1 MAKKAPK
8 KKKPSGGNKP
18 AAAKKKAIS
27 KKVLSAKKSPNKK
40 KPTIKKKSAISKKTP
55 DVKKKPTTKRAPVAL
70 LGYSLETMEA
80 AKEHSI
86 PFIAVVP
93 EGFDIA
99 LKEDGVDCTTW
110 DFYMRNQNSERLH
123 EKLVERGVSHAVPL
137 YEETVEWAGQLNTL
151 LLKDPRAF
159 QRALL
164 FRDKA
169 MMKRNAQMN
178 GIRVGVFEEIRTRE
192 EALAFFE
199 DINEAR
205 LRLDEEVPEPVH
217 LKPLS
222 AAGSV
227 GHVFVRTREDI
238 TSLPDD
244 AFPCL
249 AESHLAGQEFSVE
262 AFIHQ
267 GKIEF
272 MNITEYVHLG
282 YSQIVPETPKLTKQR
297 PKIRKAIEKLIKAF
311 GITNGM
317 IHPEYFLDHEGELHF
332 GEVANRVPGGH
343 IFELIQKAH
352 GFNPYAALLLCSD
365 PNTTKRQLDRFFP
378 KERDHKI
385 FAANLMVY
393 PRKAT
398 VYQLVFPQ
406 ELADHPY
413 FDRHTMF
420 EPVTPKVAER
430 VGFGNHYGTIFLA
443 GEDPEILR
451 ELVQKYEDYDFYE

>member
-1 MAKKAPK
+1 MAIKTSTAKKKTP
-8 KKKPSGGNKP
+8 
-18 AAAKKKAIS
+18 AAKKKVSRIKKTSVAK
-27 KKVLSAKKSPNKK
+27 KKVPHAK
-40 KPTIKKKSAISKKTP
+40 KKTP
-55 DVKKKPTTKRAPVAL
+55 VAKKKAPVAL

-80 AKEHSI
+80 AKENNI
-86 PFIAVVP
+86 PFVAVVP
-93 EGFDIA
+93 EGFDAA
-99 LKEDGVDCTTW
+99 LKEDGIDVVTW
-110 DFYMRNQNSERLH
+110 DFSVRNQKSDRLH
-123 EKLVERGVSHAVPL
+123 EQLVIRGVSHAVPL

-151 LLKDPRAF
+151 LQKDPRAF
-159 QRALL
+159 QRSLL

-178 GIRVGVFEEIRTRE
+178 GIRVGVFEEIHSRD

-205 LRLDEEVPEPVH
+205 LRLQEEVPEPVH

-227 GHVFVRTREDI
+227 GHVFVRTRQDI
-238 TSLPDD
+238 FDLPEE

-262 AFIHQ
+262 AFINK

-282 YSQIVPETPKLTKQR
+282 YSQIVPETSKLTKMR
-297 PKIRKAIEKLIKAF
+297 PKIRKAIEKLMKAF
-311 GITNGM
+311 GIVNGM

-343 IFELIQKAH
+343 IFELIQKAY

-365 PNTTKRQLDRFFP
+365 PTTPKSVLNRFFP
-378 KERDHKI
+378 KEKDHETY
-385 FAANLMVY
+385 AANLMVY
-393 PRKAT
+393 PRKAA
-398 VYQLVFPQ
+398 VHQLAFPQ

-413 FDRHTMF
+413 MDKHTMF

-430 VGFGNHYGTIFLA
+430 VGFGNHYGTVFLA

-451 ELVQKYEDYDFYE
+451 ELVQHYEEYDFYE

>member
-1 MAKKAPK
+1 MAKK
-8 KKKPSGGNKP
+8 
-18 AAAKKKAIS
+18 
-27 KKVLSAKKSPNKK
+27 
-40 KPTIKKKSAISKKTP
+40 
-55 DVKKKPTTKRAPVAL
+55 APVAL

-80 AKEHSI
+80 AKEYDI
-86 PFIAVVP
+86 PFVAVVP

-99 LKEDGVDCTTW
+99 LKEGGVDVVTW
-110 DFYMRNQNSERLH
+110 DFSMHNQNSGLLH
-123 EKLVERGVSHAVPL
+123 DKLVALGVSHAVPL
-137 YEETVEWAGQLNTL
+137 YEETVEWAGSLNTL
-151 LLKDPRAF
+151 LLQDPRAF

-178 GIRVGVFEEIRTRE
+178 GIRVGVFEEVRSRE
-192 EALAFFE
+192 EALAFFA

-205 LRLDEEVPEPVH
+205 LRLEEEVPEPVH

-238 TSLPDD
+238 ASLPDE

-262 AFIHQ
+262 AFIHD
-267 GKIEF
+267 GKIQF

-282 YSQIVPETPKLTKQR
+282 YSQIVPETSKLSKQR
-297 PKIRKAIEKLIKAF
+297 TKIRKAVEKLMKAF
-311 GITNGM
+311 GITHGM

-332 GEVANRVPGGH
+332 GEVAARVPGGH
-343 IFELIQKAH
+343 IFELIQRAH
-352 GFNPYAALLLCSD
+352 GFNPYAALLLCSN
-365 PNTTKRQLDRFFP
+365 PNTPKTVLNKFFP
-378 KERDHKI
+378 GEKAHKI

-393 PRKAT
+393 PQKT
-398 VYQLVFPQ
+398 SVYQLVFPQ

-413 FDRHTMF
+413 MERHTMF
-420 EPVTPKVAER
+420 EPVTAKVAER
-430 VGFGNHYGTIFLA
+430 VGFGNHYGTVFFA
-443 GEDPEILR
+443 GEDPEVLR
-451 ELVQKYEDYDFYE
+451 DLVQQYEDYDFYE

>member
-1 MAKKAPK
+1 MEKKNISGEKKKTSVVKKKAPQEK
-8 KKKPSGGNKP
+8 KKTL
-18 AAAKKKAIS
+18 
-27 KKVLSAKKSPNKK
+27 VR
-40 KPTIKKKSAISKKTP
+40 KKTKNP
-55 DVKKKPTTKRAPVAL
+55 PVAL

-80 AKEHSI
+80 AKEHDI
-86 PFIAVVP
+86 PFVAVVP
-93 EGFDIA
+93 EGFDTA
-99 LKEDGVDCTTW
+99 LREDGVDCTTW
-110 DFYMRNQNSERLH
+110 DFYMRNQNSDRLY
-123 EKLVERGVSHAVPL
+123 EKLLERGVSHAVPL
-137 YEETVEWAGQLNTL
+137 YEETVEWAGSLNTR

-178 GIRVGVFEEIRTRE
+178 GIRVGVFEEVRSRE
-192 EALAFFE
+192 EVVAFFD

-227 GHVFVRTREDI
+227 GHVFIRSKQDI
-238 TSLPDD
+238 ALIPDD

-249 AESHLAGQEFSVE
+249 VESHLAGQEFSVE
-262 AFIHQ
+262 VFIHK
-267 GKIEF
+267 GKIQF

-282 YSQIVPETPKLTKQR
+282 YSQIVPETPKLRKFR
-297 PKIRKAIEKLIKAF
+297 PKIEKAIHKLIKAF
-311 GITNGM
+311 GIVNGM

-332 GEVANRVPGGH
+332 GEVAARVPGGH

-352 GFNPYAALLLCSD
+352 GFNPYAALLLCSN
-365 PNTTKRQLDRFFP
+365 PLTTQAELDRFFP
-378 KERDHKI
+378 KEEAHKI
-385 FAANLMVY
+385 YAANLMVY
-393 PRKAT
+393 PRKPT
-398 VYQLVFPQ
+398 VYQLQFPP
-406 ELADHPY
+406 ELANHSY
-413 FDRHTMF
+413 MDRHTMF

-443 GEDPEILR
+443 GKNPETLR
-451 ELVQKYEDYDFYE
+451 ELVQKYEEYDFYV

>member
-1 MAKKAPK
+1 MATKASVATKTSKAKK
-8 KKKPSGGNKP
+8 
-18 AAAKKKAIS
+18 
-27 KKVLSAKKSPNKK
+27 
-40 KPTIKKKSAISKKTP
+40 
-55 DVKKKPTTKRAPVAL
+55 APVAL

-80 AKEHSI
+80 AKEHNI
-86 PFIAVVP
+86 PFVAVVP
-93 EGFDIA
+93 EGFDTA
-99 LKEDGVDCTTW
+99 LKEDGIDVVTW
-110 DFYMRNQNSERLH
+110 DFYMRNQNSERLS

-137 YEETVEWAGQLNTL
+137 YEETVEWAGQLNTV

-178 GIRVGVFEEIRTRE
+178 GIRVGVFEEVHSRE

-205 LRLDEEVPEPVH
+205 LRLQEEAPEPVH

-227 GHVFVRTREDI
+227 GHVFVRSRQDI
-238 TSLPDD
+238 ADLPDD

-262 AFIHQ
+262 AFIHK

-282 YSQIVPETPKLTKQR
+282 YSQIVPETPRLTKIR
-297 PKIRKAIEKLIKAF
+297 PKIRKAIEKLMKAF
-311 GITNGM
+311 GIVNGM
-317 IHPEYFLDHEGELHF
+317 IHPEYFLDTEGELHF
-332 GEVANRVPGGH
+332 GEVAARVPGGH
-343 IFELIQKAH
+343 IFELIQKAY
-352 GFNPYAALLLCSD
+352 GFNPYAGLLLCSD
-365 PNTTKRQLDRFFP
+365 PNTPKAVLDKFFP
-378 KERDHKI
+378 REQDHKI

-393 PRKAT
+393 PRKASIH
-398 VYQLVFPQ
+398 QLKFPE
-406 ELADHPY
+406 ELANHAY
-413 FDRHTMF
+413 MDRHTMF
-420 EPVTPKVAER
+420 EPVTAKVAER
-430 VGFGNHYGTIFLA
+430 VGFGNHYGTVFLA

-451 ELVQKYEDYDFYE
+451 ELVQRYEDVDFYE

>member
-1 MAKKAPK
+1 MATKTSVAKKAPK
-8 KKKPSGGNKP
+8 
-18 AAAKKKAIS
+18 
-27 KKVLSAKKSPNKK
+27 AKKS
-40 KPTIKKKSAISKKTP
+40 
-55 DVKKKPTTKRAPVAL
+55 PVAL

-80 AKEHSI
+80 AKEHNI
-86 PFIAVVP
+86 PFVAVVP

-99 LKEDGVDCTTW
+99 LKEDGIDVVTW
-110 DFYMRNQNSERLH
+110 DFYMRNQNSERLS

-137 YEETVEWAGQLNTL
+137 YEETVEWAGQLNTI

-178 GIRVGVFEEIRTRE
+178 GIRVGVFEEIHSRD

-205 LRLDEEVPEPVH
+205 LRLQEEAPEPVH

-227 GHVFVRTREDI
+227 GHVFVRTRQDI
-238 TSLPDD
+238 ADLPDD

-262 AFIHQ
+262 AFIHK

-282 YSQIVPETPKLTKQR
+282 YSQIVPETPKLTKIR
-297 PKIRKAIEKLIKAF
+297 PKIRKAIEKLMKAF
-311 GITNGM
+311 GIVNGM
-317 IHPEYFLDHEGELHF
+317 IHPEYFLDAEGELHF
-332 GEVANRVPGGH
+332 GEVAARVPGGH
-343 IFELIQKAH
+343 IFELIQKAY

-365 PNTTKRQLDRFFP
+365 PNTPKSVLDKFFP
-378 KERDHKI
+378 REQDHKI

-393 PRKAT
+393 PRKASIH
-398 VYQLVFPQ
+398 QLKFPE
-406 ELADHPY
+406 ELANHAY
-413 FDRHTMF
+413 MDRHTMF
-420 EPVTPKVAER
+420 EPVTAKVAER
-430 VGFGNHYGTIFLA
+430 VGFGNHYGTVFLA

-451 ELVQKYEDYDFYE
+451 ELVQRYEEVEFYE

>member
-1 MAKKAPK
+1 MAKKTTTAKKAP
-8 KKKPSGGNKP
+8 
-18 AAAKKKAIS
+18 AAKKS
-27 KKVLSAKKSPNKK
+27 
-40 KPTIKKKSAISKKTP
+40 
-55 DVKKKPTTKRAPVAL
+55 PVAL

-80 AKEHSI
+80 AKEHNI
-86 PFIAVVP
+86 PFVAVVP

-99 LKEDGVDCTTW
+99 LKEDGIDVVTW
-110 DFYMRNQNSERLH
+110 DFYMRNQNSERLS

-137 YEETVEWAGQLNTL
+137 YEETVEWAGQLNTVL
-151 LLKDPRAF
+151 QKDARAF
-159 QRALL
+159 QRSLL

-178 GIRVGVFEEIRTRE
+178 GIRVGVFEEIHSRE
-192 EALAFFE
+192 EGLAFFE

-205 LRLDEEVPEPVH
+205 LRLQEEAPEPVH

-227 GHVFVRTREDI
+227 GHVFVRTRQDI
-238 TSLPDD
+238 IDLPDE

-262 AFIHQ
+262 AFINK

-282 YSQIVPETPKLTKQR
+282 YSQIVPETPKLTKIR
-297 PKIRKAIEKLIKAF
+297 PKIRKAIEKLMKAF
-311 GITNGM
+311 GIVNGM
-317 IHPEYFLDHEGELHF
+317 IHPEYFLDQEGELHF
-332 GEVANRVPGGH
+332 GEVAARVPGGH
-343 IFELIQKAH
+343 IFELIQKAY

-365 PNTTKRQLDRFFP
+365 PNTPKSVLDKFFP
-378 KERDHKI
+378 REQDRKTY
-385 FAANLMVY
+385 AANLMVY
-393 PRKAT
+393 PRQAAIH
-398 VYQLVFPQ
+398 QLKFPQ
-406 ELADHPY
+406 ELADHAY
-413 FDRHTMF
+413 MDRHTMF
-420 EPVTPKVAER
+420 EPVTSKVAER

-451 ELVQKYEDYDFYE
+451 ELVQRYETVDFYE

>member
-1 MAKKAPK
+1 MAKKTTTAKKAP
-8 KKKPSGGNKP
+8 
-18 AAAKKKAIS
+18 AAKKS
-27 KKVLSAKKSPNKK
+27 
-40 KPTIKKKSAISKKTP
+40 
-55 DVKKKPTTKRAPVAL
+55 PVAL

-80 AKEHSI
+80 AKEHNI
-86 PFIAVVP
+86 PFVAVVP

-99 LKEDGVDCTTW
+99 LKEDGIDVVTW
-110 DFYMRNQNSERLH
+110 DFYMRNQNSERLS

-137 YEETVEWAGQLNTL
+137 YEETVEWAGQLNTVL
-151 LLKDPRAF
+151 QKDARAF
-159 QRALL
+159 QRSLL

-178 GIRVGVFEEIRTRE
+178 GIRVGVFEEIHSRE
-192 EALAFFE
+192 EGLAFFE

-205 LRLDEEVPEPVH
+205 LRLQEETPEPVH

-227 GHVFVRTREDI
+227 GHVFVRTRQDI
-238 TSLPDD
+238 IDLPDE

-262 AFIHQ
+262 AFIHN

-282 YSQIVPETPKLTKQR
+282 YSQIVPETPKLTKIR
-297 PKIRKAIEKLIKAF
+297 PKIRKAIEKLMKAF
-311 GITNGM
+311 GIVNGM
-317 IHPEYFLDHEGELHF
+317 IHPEYFLDQEGELHF
-332 GEVANRVPGGH
+332 GEVAARVPGGH

-365 PNTTKRQLDRFFP
+365 PTTPKSVLDKFFP
-378 KERDHKI
+378 KEQDHKI

-393 PRKAT
+393 PRKAS
-398 VYQLVFPQ
+398 VHQLQFPQ
-406 ELADHPY
+406 ELASHP
-413 FDRHTMF
+413 FMDRHTMF
-420 EPVTPKVAER
+420 EPVTAKVAER
-430 VGFGNHYGTIFLA
+430 VGFGNHYGTVFLA

-451 ELVQKYEDYDFYE
+451 ELVQRYEDHDFYE

>member
-1 MAKKAPK
+1 MEKKASVVKKTRVGK
-8 KKKPSGGNKP
+8 KK
-18 AAAKKKAIS
+18 
-27 KKVLSAKKSPNKK
+27 
-40 KPTIKKKSAISKKTP
+40 
-55 DVKKKPTTKRAPVAL
+55 APVAL

-80 AKEHSI
+80 AKENKI
-86 PFIAVVP
+86 PFVAVVP

-99 LKEDGVDCTTW
+99 LKEDGVDVVTW
-110 DFYMRNQNSERLH
+110 DFYVHNHNSDRLY

-137 YEETVEWAGQLNTL
+137 YEETVEWAGSLNTQ

-178 GIRVGVFEEIRTRE
+178 GIRVGVFEEIRSRE
-192 EALAFFE
+192 EALAFFD

-205 LRLDEEVPEPVH
+205 LRLQEEVPEPVH

-227 GHVFVRTREDI
+227 GHVFVRSRQDI
-238 TSLPDD
+238 NSLPDD

-262 AFIHQ
+262 AFIHK

-282 YSQIVPETPKLTKQR
+282 YSQIVPETPRLSKHRT
-297 PKIRKAIEKLIKAF
+297 KIRKAIQKLMKAF
-311 GITNGM
+311 GIVNGM
-317 IHPEYFLDHEGELHF
+317 IHPEYFLDQEGELHF
-332 GEVANRVPGGH
+332 GEVAARVPGGH
-343 IFELIQKAH
+343 IFELIQRAH

-365 PNTTKRQLDRFFP
+365 PNTSKTVLDRFFP
-378 KERDHKI
+378 KEKDHKV

-393 PRKAT
+393 PRKAS
-398 VYQLVFPQ
+398 VHQLQFPK
-406 ELADHPY
+406 ELEAHPY
-413 FDRHTMF
+413 MDRHTMF
-420 EPVTPKVAER
+420 EPVTAKVAER
-430 VGFGNHYGTIFLA
+430 VGFGNHYGTVFLA
-443 GEDPEILR
+443 GEDPETLR
-451 ELVQKYEDYDFYE
+451 ELVQRYEEYDFYE

>member
-1 MAKKAPK
+1 MAKKAPNKKKTSPAKKTSGAKKTSAAKKAPVK
-8 KKKPSGGNKP
+8 KKKPV
-18 AAAKKKAIS
+18 AQ
-27 KKVLSAKKSPNKK
+27 
-40 KPTIKKKSAISKKTP
+40 
-55 DVKKKPTTKRAPVAL
+55 RAPVAL

-80 AKEHSI
+80 AKEHNI
-86 PFIAVVP
+86 PFVAVVP

-99 LKEDGVDCTTW
+99 LREDGVEVTTW
-110 DFYMRNQNSERLH
+110 DFYVRNQNSERLH

-137 YEETVEWAGQLNTL
+137 YEETVEWAGQLNTQ

-192 EALAFFE
+192 DALAFFE

-205 LRLDEEVPEPVH
+205 LRLDEEIPEPVH

-238 TSLPDD
+238 TSIPDD

-262 AFIHQ
+262 AFIHH

-317 IHPEYFLDHEGELHF
+317 IHPEYFLDLEGELHF

-343 IFELIQKAH
+343 IFELIQKSH

-365 PNTTKRQLDRFFP
+365 PNTTKKELDKFFP
-378 KERDHKI
+378 RERDHKI

-393 PRKAT
+393 PRKPS
-398 VYQLVFPQ
+398 VHQLVFPQ
-406 ELADHPY
+406 ELTDHPY

-420 EPVTPKVAER
+420 EPVTAKVAER

-451 ELVQKYEDYDFYE
+451 ELVQRYEDYDFYE

>member
-1 MAKKAPK
+1 MVQKVSTAKKSP
-8 KKKPSGGNKP
+8 
-18 AAAKKKAIS
+18 AAKKK
-27 KKVLSAKKSPNKK
+27 
-40 KPTIKKKSAISKKTP
+40 
-55 DVKKKPTTKRAPVAL
+55 APVAL

-80 AKEHSI
+80 AKEHKI
-86 PFIAVVP
+86 PFVAVVP

-99 LKEDGVDCTTW
+99 LKEHGIEVVTW

-151 LLKDPRAF
+151 LQKDPRAF
-159 QRALL
+159 QRSLL

-178 GIRVGVFEEIRTRE
+178 GIRVGVFEVIRSRD
-192 EALAFFE
+192 EAFEFFE
-199 DINEAR
+199 HINEAS
-205 LRLDEEVPEPVH
+205 LNLQEEAPEPVH
-217 LKPLS
+217 FKPLS

-227 GHVFVRTREDI
+227 GHVFVHTRQDI
-238 TSLPDD
+238 ADLPDD

-262 AFIHQ
+262 AFIHN

-282 YSQIVPETPKLTKQR
+282 YSQIVPETPKLTKIR
-297 PKIRKAIEKLIKAF
+297 PKIRKAIEKLMKAF
-311 GITNGM
+311 GIVNGM

-332 GEVANRVPGGH
+332 GEVTARVPGGH
-343 IFELIQKAH
+343 IFELMQTAH

-365 PNTTKRQLDRFFP
+365 PHTSKTVLNKFFP
-378 KERDHKI
+378 RERDHKT

-398 VYQLVFPQ
+398 VYQLKFPQ

-413 FDRHTMF
+413 MDRHTMF

-430 VGFGNHYGTIFLA
+430 VGFGNHYGTVFLA

-451 ELVQKYEDYDFYE
+451 ELVQRYEDVDFYE

>member
-1 MAKKAPK
+1 MATKASVA
-8 KKKPSGGNKP
+8 KKKPK
-18 AAAKKKAIS
+18 AKK
-27 KKVLSAKKSPNKK
+27 
-40 KPTIKKKSAISKKTP
+40 
-55 DVKKKPTTKRAPVAL
+55 APVAL

-80 AKEHSI
+80 AKEHDI
-86 PFIAVVP
+86 PFVAVVP

-99 LKEDGVDCTTW
+99 LKEDGIDVVTW
-110 DFYMRNQNSERLH
+110 DFYMRNQNSERLS

-137 YEETVEWAGQLNTL
+137 YEETVEWAGQLNTV

-178 GIRVGVFEEIRTRE
+178 GIRVGVFEEVHTRE

-205 LRLDEEVPEPVH
+205 LRLQEEAPEPVH

-227 GHVFVRTREDI
+227 GHVFVRSRQDI
-238 TSLPDD
+238 ADLPDD

-262 AFIHQ
+262 AFIHK

-282 YSQIVPETPKLTKQR
+282 YSQIVPETPKLTKIR
-297 PKIRKAIEKLIKAF
+297 PKIRKAIEKLMKAF
-311 GITNGM
+311 GIVNGM
-317 IHPEYFLDHEGELHF
+317 IHPEYFLDQEGELHF
-332 GEVANRVPGGH
+332 GEVAARVPGGH
-343 IFELIQKAH
+343 IFELIQKAY

-365 PNTTKRQLDRFFP
+365 PNTPKSVLDKFFP
-378 KERDHKI
+378 REQDHKI

-393 PRKAT
+393 PRKASIH
-398 VYQLVFPQ
+398 QLKFPK
-406 ELADHPY
+406 ELANHAY
-413 FDRHTMF
+413 MDRHTMF
-420 EPVTPKVAER
+420 EPVTSKVAER
-430 VGFGNHYGTIFLA
+430 VGFGNHYGTVFLA

-451 ELVQKYEDYDFYE
+451 ELVQRYEDVDFYE

>member
-1 MAKKAPK
+1 MVAKVSGAKKA
-8 KKKPSGGNKP
+8 
-18 AAAKKKAIS
+18 AK
-27 KKVLSAKKSPNKK
+27 AKKS
-40 KPTIKKKSAISKKTP
+40 
-55 DVKKKPTTKRAPVAL
+55 PVAL

-80 AKEHSI
+80 AKENNI
-86 PFIAVVP
+86 PFVAVVP

-99 LKEDGVDCTTW
+99 LKEDGVDVVTW

-151 LLKDPRAF
+151 LQKDPRAF
-159 QRALL
+159 QRSLL

-178 GIRVGVFEEIRTRE
+178 GIRVGVFEEIHSRE
-192 EALAFFE
+192 EGLAFFE

-205 LRLDEEVPEPVH
+205 LRLHEETPEPVH

-227 GHVFVRTREDI
+227 GHVFVRTRQDI
-238 TSLPDD
+238 VDLPDD

-262 AFIHQ
+262 AFINK

-282 YSQIVPETPKLTKQR
+282 YSQIVPETPKLTKIR
-297 PKIRKAIEKLIKAF
+297 PKIRKAIEKLMKAF
-311 GITNGM
+311 GIVNGM

-332 GEVANRVPGGH
+332 GEVAARVPGGH
-343 IFELIQKAH
+343 IFELIQKAY

-365 PNTTKRQLDRFFP
+365 PHTSKSELDKFFP
-378 KERDHKI
+378 NEKDRKTY
-385 FAANLMVY
+385 AANLMVY
-393 PRKAT
+393 PRQASIH
-398 VYQLVFPQ
+398 QLKFPQ
-406 ELADHPY
+406 ELADHAY
-413 FDRHTMF
+413 MDRHTMF
-420 EPVTPKVAER
+420 EPVTAKVAER

-451 ELVQKYEDYDFYE
+451 ELVQRYETVDFYE

>member
-1 MAKKAPK
+1 MATKASVAAKTSKAKK
-8 KKKPSGGNKP
+8 
-18 AAAKKKAIS
+18 
-27 KKVLSAKKSPNKK
+27 
-40 KPTIKKKSAISKKTP
+40 
-55 DVKKKPTTKRAPVAL
+55 APVAL

-80 AKEHSI
+80 AKEHNI
-86 PFIAVVP
+86 PFVAVVP
-93 EGFDIA
+93 EGFDTA
-99 LKEDGVDCTTW
+99 LKEDGIDVVTW
-110 DFYMRNQNSERLH
+110 DFYMRNQNSERLS

-137 YEETVEWAGQLNTL
+137 YEETVEWAGQLNTV

-178 GIRVGVFEEIRTRE
+178 GIRVGVFEEIHSRD

-205 LRLDEEVPEPVH
+205 LRLQEEAPEPVH

-227 GHVFVRTREDI
+227 GHVFVRTRQDI
-238 TSLPDD
+238 ADLPDD

-262 AFIHQ
+262 AFIHK

-282 YSQIVPETPKLTKQR
+282 YSQIVPETPKLTKIR
-297 PKIRKAIEKLIKAF
+297 PKIRKAIEKLMKAF
-311 GITNGM
+311 GIVNGM
-317 IHPEYFLDHEGELHF
+317 IHPEYFLDAEGELHF
-332 GEVANRVPGGH
+332 GEVAARVPGGH

-352 GFNPYAALLLCSD
+352 GFNPYAAFLLCSD
-365 PNTTKRQLDRFFP
+365 PNTPKSVLDKFFP
-378 KERDHKI
+378 KEQDHKI

-393 PRKAT
+393 PRKASIH
-398 VYQLVFPQ
+398 QLKFPQ

-413 FDRHTMF
+413 MDRHTMF
-420 EPVTPKVAER
+420 EPVTSKVAER
-430 VGFGNHYGTIFLA
+430 VGFGNHYGTVFLA

-451 ELVQKYEDYDFYE
+451 ELVQRYEDVDFYE

>member
-1 MAKKAPK
+1 MVKKTSTAKKSSTKKKAPPSNKKAPTPK
-8 KKKPSGGNKP
+8 KKVATPL
-18 AAAKKKAIS
+18 KKA
-27 KKVLSAKKSPNKK
+27 VAPPKKS
-40 KPTIKKKSAISKKTP
+40 
-55 DVKKKPTTKRAPVAL
+55 PVAL

-80 AKEHSI
+80 AKEHNI
-86 PFIAVVP
+86 PFVAVVP

-99 LKEDGVDCTTW
+99 LKEDGIDTVTW
-110 DFYMRNQNSERLH
+110 DFYMRNQNSERLA

-137 YEETVEWAGQLNTL
+137 YEETVEWAGQLNTV

-178 GIRVGVFEEIRTRE
+178 GIRVGVFEEIHSRE

-205 LRLDEEVPEPVH
+205 LRLQEEAPEPVH

-227 GHVFVRTREDI
+227 GHVFVRTRQDI
-238 TSLPDD
+238 VDLPDD

-262 AFIHQ
+262 AFINK

-282 YSQIVPETPKLTKQR
+282 YSQIVPETPKLTKIR
-297 PKIRKAIEKLIKAF
+297 PKIRKAIEKLMKAF
-311 GITNGM
+311 GIVNGM
-317 IHPEYFLDHEGELHF
+317 IHPEYFLDQEGELHF
-332 GEVANRVPGGH
+332 GEVAARVPGGH
-343 IFELIQKAH
+343 IFELIQKAY

-365 PNTTKRQLDRFFP
+365 PNTPKSVLDKFFP
-378 KERDHKI
+378 REQDHDL

-398 VYQLVFPQ
+398 VHQLRFPQ

-413 FDRHTMF
+413 MDRHTMF
-420 EPVTPKVAER
+420 EPVTAKVAER
-430 VGFGNHYGTIFLA
+430 VGFGNHYGTVFLA

-451 ELVQKYEDYDFYE
+451 ELVQRYEDVDFYE

>member
-1 MAKKAPK
+1 M
-8 KKKPSGGNKP
+8 
-18 AAAKKKAIS
+18 AAKASVAKNTS
-27 KKVLSAKKSPNKK
+27 KAKKS
-40 KPTIKKKSAISKKTP
+40 
-55 DVKKKPTTKRAPVAL
+55 PVAL

-80 AKEHSI
+80 AKEHNI
-86 PFIAVVP
+86 PFVAVVP

-99 LKEDGVDCTTW
+99 LKEDGIDVVTW
-110 DFYMRNQNSERLH
+110 DFYMRNQNSERLS
-123 EKLVERGVSHAVPL
+123 EKLLERGVSHAVPL
-137 YEETVEWAGQLNTL
+137 YEETVEWAGQLNTV

-178 GIRVGVFEEIRTRE
+178 GIRVGVFEEVHSRE

-205 LRLDEEVPEPVH
+205 LRLQEEAPEPVH

-227 GHVFVRTREDI
+227 GHVFVRSRQDI
-238 TSLPDD
+238 ADLPDD

-262 AFIHQ
+262 AFIHK

-282 YSQIVPETPKLTKQR
+282 YSQIVPETPRLTKIR
-297 PKIRKAIEKLIKAF
+297 PKIRKAIEKLMKAF
-311 GITNGM
+311 GIVNGM
-317 IHPEYFLDHEGELHF
+317 IHPEYFLDAEGELHF
-332 GEVANRVPGGH
+332 GEVAARVPGGH
-343 IFELIQKAH
+343 IFELIQKAY

-365 PNTTKRQLDRFFP
+365 PNTPKAVLDKFFP
-378 KERDHKI
+378 KEQDHKI

-393 PRKAT
+393 PRKASIH
-398 VYQLVFPQ
+398 QLKFPE
-406 ELADHPY
+406 ELANHAY
-413 FDRHTMF
+413 MDRHTMF
-420 EPVTPKVAER
+420 EPVTAKVAER
-430 VGFGNHYGTIFLA
+430 VGFGNHYGTVFLA

-451 ELVQKYEDYDFYE
+451 ELVQRYEDVDFYE